1 MTRIARMARI
11 QRIVGP
17 VMRQIDFLNQA
28 PSYCPAGPSLQCS
41 VRVDG
46 SLASYGITAEA
57 LEDHFGARS
66 YQFEDLM
73 AAYERHKP
81 DIESVARSLFEL
93 TGASNVVL
101 HSGHFRFAL

>member
-1 MTRIARMARI
+1 
-11 QRIVGP
+11 
-17 VMRQIDFLNQA
+17 MRQIDFVDQA
-28 PSYCPAGPSLQCS
+28 PSYCPAGPSLECP

-66 YQFEDLM
+66 YRFEDLM
-73 AAYERHKP
+73 WAYERNKP
-81 DIESVARSLFEL
+81 HIEFVARSLFEL
-93 TGASNVVL
+93 TGARNVLL

>member
-1 MTRIARMARI
+1 
-11 QRIVGP
+11 
-17 VMRQIDFLNQA
+17 MRQIEFVNVA
-28 PSYCPAGPSLQCS
+28 PSYCPAGPSLQCP
-41 VRVDG
+41 VHVDG

-81 DIESVARSLFEL
+81 HIESVARSLFEL
-93 TGASNVVL
+93 TGARNVVL